1 MRTKR
6 LFRWALAAALVTC
19 LPLCTTS
26 CMNHAAV
33 EDEDKPYVSDEE
45 TILPVN
51 MPAYVSAIS
60 EADYSKTVNALFPM
74 RGSMDQAQIAV
85 VTPSEIGTYNGQLY
99 DLYQRGGLIVIARPD
114 GSNYKTF
121 VELYGLEYKLPE
133 MDNLD
138 VFAFAFNKDK
148 RYYCI
153 YDYKYEEGEPKDKS
167 YYIQLFNSFGEW
179 VNENYRTPAS
189 KARALTSA
197 DSSGNPFSL
206 SVNTDYP
213 DESYYLYWPT
223 HVWRKVAKDHRGGQW
238 FVNGDQDNNNVWD
251 NGGYGG
257 IRVATNVWYFYS
269 FSDNANISGDYYLI
283 QSSVTAENKD
293 LWRPKYYY
301 HGWEKVFVIGYFMTK
316 MDVDYRLCDWVEPQ
330 FPNTGDLGNPSP
342 GTTIGQINYDHGF
355 TWGLNGSV
363 SAGSS
368 ASEKETPNSGTAVSS
383 GNSLSG
389 SFGFSIQF
397 SKTEQE
403 SCDDITI
410 MNDSNGGKGYVS
422 YSYQISNFH
431 PGTDWD
437 KEKER
442 QHGNGYPVVSWSDM
456 GTHASWLWRVPKGTH
471 GDKGQ
476 HIVQERSDSHF
487 DIQVTVVPKYGTN
500 HWWRA
505 QAGKHFFDD
514 DWPNSDIHNT
524 YESLVAKIH
533 LSHPIRIPFGG
544 LAIKNG
550 YTHDIVMRNIKVWDK
565 KANVLQGTPLLT
577 IPSTYSPGETVK
589 IVLEADRE
597 YKVSYELLDT
607 SSQTEELIGL
617 YEYSGIN
624 IHKGEDE
631 NSATTIISIL
641 DGHAKKIQ

>member
-1 MRTKR
+1 MKTKR

-26 CMNHAAV
+26 CTNHAAV

-269 FSDNANISGDYYLI
+269 FSKNANFSGDYYLI
-283 QSSVTAENKD
+283 QSSVTAENKG

-342 GTTIGQINYDHGF
+342 GTTIGQTVYSHGF
-355 TWGLNGSV
+355 SWGLNGSV
-363 SAGSS
+363 SVSTSKGVTPQGPS
-368 ASEKETPNSGTAVSS
+368 ASESLTGTV
-383 GNSLSG
+383 
-389 SFGFSIQF
+389 GFNVQF
-397 SKTEQE
+397 SKSEQE
-403 SCDDITI
+403 KYSDINI
-410 MNDSNGGKGYVS
+410 MNDSDGSKGYVT
-422 YSYQISNFH
+422 YSYQVCNFH
-431 PGTDWD
+431 PGTNWD

-442 QHGNGYPVVSWSDM
+442 LKGNGYPVVSWSNMD
-456 GTHASWLWRVPKGTH
+456 THTSWLWRVPKGTH

-476 HIVQERSDSHF
+476 HIVQDGSDTEF

-533 LSHPIRIPFGG
+533 LSHPVRVPFGE

-550 YTHDIVMRNIKVWDK
+550 YTRDIVMRNVKVWDK
-565 KANVLQGTPLLT
+565 TANVLTGTPLVT
-577 IPSTYSPGETVK
+577 IPGTYSPGEIAKSLLT
-589 IVLEADRE
+589 ANYD

>member
-1 MRTKR
+1 M
-6 LFRWALAAALVTC
+6 
-19 LPLCTTS
+19 
-26 CMNHAAV
+26 
-33 EDEDKPYVSDEE
+33 
-45 TILPVN
+45 
-51 MPAYVSAIS
+51 
-60 EADYSKTVNALFPM
+60 
-74 RGSMDQAQIAV
+74 
-85 VTPSEIGTYNGQLY
+85 
-99 DLYQRGGLIVIARPD
+99 
-114 GSNYKTF
+114 
-121 VELYGLEYKLPE
+121 
-133 MDNLD
+133 
-138 VFAFAFNKDK
+138 
-148 RYYCI
+148 
-153 YDYKYEEGEPKDKS
+153 
-167 YYIQLFNSFGEW
+167 
-179 VNENYRTPAS
+179 NENYRTPAS

-197 DSSGNPFSL
+197 DSSGNPFSI
-206 SVNTDYP
+206 SVNTELP

-269 FSDNANISGDYYLI
+269 FSKNANFSGDYYLI
-283 QSSVTAENKD
+283 QSSVTAENKG

-342 GTTIGQINYDHGF
+342 GTTIGQTVYSHGF
-355 TWGLNGSV
+355 SWGLNGSV
-363 SAGSS
+363 SVSTSKGVTPQGPS
-368 ASEKETPNSGTAVSS
+368 ASESLTGTV
-383 GNSLSG
+383 
-389 SFGFSIQF
+389 GFNVQF
-397 SKTEQE
+397 SKSEQE
-403 SCDDITI
+403 KYSDINI
-410 MNDSNGGKGYVS
+410 MNDSDGSKGYVT
-422 YSYQISNFH
+422 YSYQVCNFH
-431 PGTDWD
+431 PGTNWD

-442 QHGNGYPVVSWSDM
+442 LKGNGYPVVSWSNMD
-456 GTHASWLWRVPKGTH
+456 THTSWLWRVPKGTH

-476 HIVQERSDSHF
+476 HIVQDGSDTEF

-514 DWPNSDIHNT
+514 DWPNSDIYNT

-565 KANVLQGTPLLT
+565 NANVLQGTPLMT

>member
-1 MRTKR
+1 MKTKR

-26 CMNHAAV
+26 CTNHAAV
-33 EDEDKPYVSDEE
+33 EDEDKPYVSEQE

-206 SVNTDYP
+206 SVNTNYP

-283 QSSVTAENKD
+283 QSSVTAENKG

-342 GTTIGQINYDHGF
+342 GTTIGQTVYSHGF
-355 TWGLNGSV
+355 SWGLNGSV
-363 SAGSS
+363 SVSTSKGVTPQGPS
-368 ASEKETPNSGTAVSS
+368 ASESLTGTV
-383 GNSLSG
+383 
-389 SFGFSIQF
+389 GFNVQF
-397 SKTEQE
+397 SKSEQE
-403 SCDDITI
+403 KYSDINI
-410 MNDSNGGKGYVS
+410 MNDSDGSKGYVT
-422 YSYQISNFH
+422 YSYQVCNFH
-431 PGTDWD
+431 PGTNWD

-442 QHGNGYPVVSWSDM
+442 LKGNGYPVVSWSNMD
-456 GTHASWLWRVPKGTH
+456 THTSWLWRVPKGTH

-476 HIVQERSDSHF
+476 HIVQDGSDTEF

-533 LSHPIRIPFGG
+533 LSHPVRVPFGE

-550 YTHDIVMRNIKVWDK
+550 YTRDIVMRNVKVWDK
-565 KANVLQGTPLLT
+565 TANVLTGTPLVT
-577 IPSTYSPGETVK
+577 IPGTYSPGEIAKSLLT
-589 IVLEADRE
+589 ANYD

-607 SSQTEELIGL
+607 SSQEEEVIGL
-617 YEYSGIN
+617 YEYDNIT
-624 IHKGEDE
+624 IHKGSDE
-631 NSATTIISIL
+631 KSATTEISIL
-641 DGHAKKIQ
+641 DGQAKKIK

>member
-1 MRTKR
+1 MKTKR

-26 CMNHAAV
+26 CTNHAAV

-153 YDYKYEEGEPKDKS
+153 YDYKYEEDEPKDKS

-283 QSSVTAENKD
+283 QSSVTAENKG

-330 FPNTGDLGNPSP
+330 FPNTGGLGNPSP
-342 GTTIGQINYDHGF
+342 GTTIGQTVYSHGF
-355 TWGLNGSV
+355 SWGLNGSV
-363 SAGSS
+363 SVSTSKGVTPQGPS
-368 ASEKETPNSGTAVSS
+368 ASESLTGTV
-383 GNSLSG
+383 
-389 SFGFSIQF
+389 GFNVQF
-397 SKTEQE
+397 SKSEQE
-403 SCDDITI
+403 KYSDINI
-410 MNDSNGGKGYVS
+410 MNDSDGSKGYVT
-422 YSYQISNFH
+422 YSYQVCNFH
-431 PGTDWD
+431 PGTNWD

-442 QHGNGYPVVSWSDM
+442 LKGNGYPVVSWSNMD
-456 GTHASWLWRVPKGTH
+456 THTSWLWRVPKGTH

-533 LSHPIRIPFGG
+533 LSHPVRVPFGE

-550 YTHDIVMRNIKVWDK
+550 YTRDIVMRNVKVWDK
-565 KANVLQGTPLLT
+565 TANVLTGTPLVT
-577 IPSTYSPGETVK
+577 IPGTYSPGEIAKSLLT
-589 IVLEADRE
+589 ANYD

-607 SSQTEELIGL
+607 SSQEEEVIGL
-617 YEYSGIN
+617 YEYDNIT
-624 IHKGEDE
+624 IHKGSDE
-631 NSATTIISIL
+631 NSATTEISIL
-641 DGHAKKIQ
+641 DEKNKKIK

>member
-1 MRTKR
+1 MKTKR

-26 CMNHAAV
+26 CTNHAAV

-153 YDYKYEEGEPKDKS
+153 YDYKYEEDEPKDKS

-269 FSDNANISGDYYLI
+269 FSKNANFSGDYYLI
-283 QSSVTAENKD
+283 QSSVTAENKG

-330 FPNTGDLGNPSP
+330 FPNTGGLGNPSP
-342 GTTIGQINYDHGF
+342 GTTIGQINYNHGF
-355 TWGLNGSV
+355 SWGLNGSV
-363 SAGSS
+363 SVSTSKGVTPQGPS
-368 ASEKETPNSGTAVSS
+368 ASESLTGTV
-383 GNSLSG
+383 
-389 SFGFSIQF
+389 GFNVQF
-397 SKTEQE
+397 SKSEQE
-403 SCDDITI
+403 KYSDINI
-410 MNDSNGGKGYVS
+410 MNDSDGSKGYVT
-422 YSYQISNFH
+422 YSYQVCNFH
-431 PGTDWD
+431 PGTNWD

-442 QHGNGYPVVSWSDM
+442 LKGNGYPVVSWSNMD
-456 GTHASWLWRVPKGTH
+456 THTSWLWRVPKGTH

-476 HIVQERSDSHF
+476 HIVQDGSDTEF

-533 LSHPIRIPFGG
+533 LSHPVRVPFGE

-550 YTHDIVMRNIKVWDK
+550 YTRDIVMRNVKVWDK
-565 KANVLQGTPLLT
+565 TANVLTGTPLVT
-577 IPSTYSPGETVK
+577 IPGTYSPGEIAKSLLT
-589 IVLEADRE
+589 ANYD

-607 SSQTEELIGL
+607 SSQEEEVIGL
-617 YEYSGIN
+617 YEYDNIT
-624 IHKGEDE
+624 IHKGSDE
-631 NSATTIISIL
+631 NSATTEISIL
-641 DGHAKKIQ
+641 DGHAKKIK

>member
-26 CMNHAAV
+26 CTNHAAV

-269 FSDNANISGDYYLI
+269 FSDDANISGDYYLI
-283 QSSVTAENKD
+283 QSSVTAENKG

-368 ASEKETPNSGTAVSS
+368 AAEKETPNSGTAVSS

-422 YSYQISNFH
+422 YSYQISNFQKKR
-431 PGTDWD
+431 GNTATVILSS
-437 KEKER
+437 
-442 QHGNGYPVVSWSDM
+442 HGATWARMP
-456 GTHASWLWRVPKGTH
+456 H
-471 GDKGQ
+471 GC
-476 HIVQERSDSHF
+476 
-487 DIQVTVVPKYGTN
+487 
-500 HWWRA
+500 
-505 QAGKHFFDD
+505 
-514 DWPNSDIHNT
+514 
-524 YESLVAKIH
+524 
-533 LSHPIRIPFGG
+533 GG
-544 LAIKNG
+544 CLREP
-550 YTHDIVMRNIKVWDK
+550 MEIKV
-565 KANVLQGTPLLT
+565 
-577 IPSTYSPGETVK
+577 ST
-589 IVLEADRE
+589 
-597 YKVSYELLDT
+597 
-607 SSQTEELIGL
+607 
-617 YEYSGIN
+617 
-624 IHKGEDE
+624 
-631 NSATTIISIL
+631 
-641 DGHAKKIQ
+641 